1 MQPQQTESAK
11 IEWRSIKELFQAAL
25 ELEPAQR
32 AGFLARECSSLE
44 LRAEVE
50 RLLLAHEDAGAF
62 LDDNALSAAKAFPLP
77 EPQRFASGQ
86 VFLDRFRIVR
96 FLARGGMGE
105 VYEAEDLELN
115 TRVAI
120 KTVRP
125 EIAGQPEVL
134 SRFKREV
141 HLAQLVTHPNACRI
155 FDLFRHHGPEGDVVF
170 VSMELLSGRT
180 LADHLR
186 ESGRMNSAEA
196 LPILRQITSA
206 LGAAHA
212 VGILHRDLKPAN
224 IVLEPA
230 KEGHIRAVVTD
241 FGLAWSLDSNTQAP
255 LTHSSQ
261 PVFGTLEYMSPEQIE
276 GKDLT
281 PASDLYA
288 LGLVIYQSITGA
300 KAFGSDTPIFSA
312 LRRLTEPPPLPSR
325 TVAGLDPLWDTLVS
339 GCLARD
345 PAQRF
350 QAAQQVSATLD
361 GATSALPLLPRS
373 VAEHGA
379 VTKPSWLGRYWR
391 PAACVLAG
399 CVALAVLGLLYRHW
413 HHRPTSASQI
423 TIVLAD
429 FINTTGEPIFDNA
442 LNPALLVKL
451 QQSPF
456 LNLMPDA
463 KVRLALRYM
472 GLPMQER
479 LTQAVARQV
488 CLREAGQ
495 IVLQGTIASETKG
508 YDLSLK
514 AFDCRSGKQI
524 ATREFPAQVRGS
536 VLTAL
541 DQAADAIRRDLG
553 ESLQSLHQFD
563 VPLEDASTPSLEA
576 LTAYSQGLQLSNEQ
590 GEVAAAPYFRRAAE
604 VDPGFAIAQA
614 RLSAIDWDMG
624 ETGLAAQA
632 ATKAYENRDHTSE
645 WEQFFILSSYYAF
658 ATGELD
664 KETKTYEEWGKV
676 YPDDTVWP
684 TGLSIDYSYYGQFE
698 KAAEMARRQI
708 RNAPETA
715 AAYGNLALIYL
726 AQERPDEARATLD
739 EAMKAHLHEINMDFD
754 QYWLA
759 FYENDEAGMNKVLST
774 ATAYPGLQETIL
786 NYESEAEAYHG
797 RLHSS
802 RELMQQASSTAIHN
816 GEAESADVWHAEES
830 LWEAEFGQAKAA
842 RTDATQLF
850 TATSQSQSKTAES
863 QSKTAESQSKTAQS
877 QSKNVQMIGALAL
890 ATAGDAQHAQALA
903 VALERA
909 HPLDTLLNQYWIPV
923 IRARIAIQQGKPA
936 LAVKILDSAT
946 PYDTGLFD
954 TLPCMYSI
962 YLRGQ
967 AYLAMHQ
974 GVEAAAEFR
983 KVLAHR
989 GLVLTCP
996 TAPLSQLGLARSL
1009 ALLHDT
1015 EGSRQAYRE
1024 LLTQWKDAD
1033 PELDLPRRA
1042 ASEYHALP

>member
-1 MQPQQTESAK
+1 MQPRQTESTEL
-11 IEWRSIKELFQAAL
+11 EWSSIKRLFQAAL

-32 AGFLARECSSLE
+32 SGFLARECSSLE

-50 RLLLAHEDAGAF
+50 RLLFAHEDAGAF
-62 LDDNALSAAKAFPLP
+62 LDDNVLSAAKAFPLP

-115 TRVAI
+115 TRVAL
-120 KTVRP
+120 KTIRP
-125 EIAGQPEVL
+125 EIAGHPEVL

-141 HLAQLVTHPNACRI
+141 HLAQQVTHPNACRI
-155 FDLFRHHGPEGDVVF
+155 FDLFRHRGSEGDVVF

-186 ESGRMNSAEA
+186 DAGRMSSAEA

-230 KEGHIRAVVTD
+230 REGSIRAVVTD
-241 FGLAWSLDSNTQAP
+241 FGLAWSLDSNPEAS
-255 LTHSSQ
+255 LTRSSQ

-288 LGLVIYQSITGA
+288 LGLVIYQSVTGA

-325 TVAGLDPLWDTLVS
+325 SIAGLDPLWDTLVA
-339 GCLARD
+339 GCLERD
-345 PAQRF
+345 PARRF
-350 QAAQQVSATLD
+350 QSAQQVAAALD
-361 GATSALPLLPRS
+361 GDSSALPLLS
-373 VAEHGA
+373 MSAT
-379 VTKPSWLGRYWR
+379 TKPSWLSRYWK
-391 PAACVLAG
+391 PVAGVLAG
-399 CVALAVLGLLYRHW
+399 CVALAALGLLYWHRH
-413 HHRPTSASQI
+413 HHAASPSQV

-442 LNPALLVKL
+442 LNPALLAKL

-488 CLREAGQ
+488 CLREEGQ
-495 IVLQGTIASETKG
+495 IVLQGTIASESKG
-508 YDLSLK
+508 YDVSLK

-524 ATREFPAQVRGS
+524 ASREFPAQVRGS
-536 VLTAL
+536 ALTAL

-553 ESLQSLHQFD
+553 ESLQSLHQYD

-739 EAMKAHLHEINMDFD
+739 EAVKAHLHEINIDFD

-759 FYENDEAGMNKVLST
+759 SYENDEVGMNKVLST
-774 ATAYPGLQETIL
+774 VTAYPGLQETML

-802 RELMQQASSTAIHN
+802 RELMQHASNIAIHN
-816 GEAESADVWHAEES
+816 GEAESANVWHAEES
-830 LWEAEFGQAKAA
+830 LWEAEFGQFKAA
-842 RTDATQLF
+842 HADAVQLF
-850 TATSQSQSKTAES
+850 TGTAES
-863 QSKTAESQSKTAQS
+863 EGKNPQS
-877 QSKNVQMIGALAL
+877 QGKNLQTIGALAL
-890 ATAGDAQHAQALA
+890 ATAGDTQHAQALA
-903 VALERA
+903 TALEHA

-923 IRARIAIQQGKPA
+923 IRARIAIQQSKPA
-936 LAVKILDSAT
+936 LAVKLLDSAT
-946 PYDTGLFD
+946 PYDTALFD
-954 TLPCMYSI
+954 TLPCMYSV
-962 YLRGQ
+962 YMRGQ
-967 AYLAMHQ
+967 AYLAMRQ
-974 GVEAAAEFR
+974 GVEAATEFR

-989 GLVLTCP
+989 GLVLNCP

-1009 ALLHDT
+1009 ALVHDT
-1015 EGSRQAYRE
+1015 EGSRQAYRA
-1024 LLTQWKDAD
+1024 LLTLWKDAD

-1042 ASEYHALP
+1042 STEYHALP